1 MDLFLRD
8 VGAVS
13 SDSFPIEISNPMRG
27 CVGFILA
34 YLLSVSYDPGNTV
47 ILHRCDHQGD
57 HPCVSGH
64 ISKEERL
71 MSIGLSLQLVFF
83 TNLCG
88 ACGGLSGGNGAIDP
102 EHIRGRREH

>member
-13 SDSFPIEISNPMRG
+13 SDSFPIEISNPLRG

-34 YLLSVSYDPGNTV
+34 YPLSVSYDPGNTV
-47 ILHRCDHQGD
+47 ILHRCDH
-57 HPCVSGH
+57 PCVSGH
-64 ISKEERL
+64 ISKEGKL
-71 MSIGLSLQLVFF
+71 MSTGLSLQLVFF

-88 ACGGLSGGNGAIDP
+88 VCGGLSGGHGAIGP